1 MTLKILALIL
11 LVLLVPSISALSET
25 IVPYPYYPP
34 PTQSQSTQ
42 QFYTVTFDGEGEA
55 AVTAKFTFVQN
66 TPLKT
71 ILIEVPGRNIRLI
84 NAVQEAKSLLTQC
97 VEYKTQ
103 CTAGDER
110 VCTQYYPD
118 GTCKTYETIHN
129 PCLHQEQ
136 QCIRSQQNYGWPY
149 TYHPI
154 KYTQEI
160 LSKSTLFTFTLPVD
174 TDEPTILLYYKAQG
188 YAQKSAGVWHA
199 NFETAKISDDTEQVR
214 VALNVIPDLHLKGG
228 KASVDYNTAFFSATK
243 LTSAMESSELSD
255 FSRQMEYAQG
265 YVKQSSVL
273 DPWESFQVKAD
284 YSSSAVLLYKG
295 RILLISLAVL
305 SLIGAC
311 MFGIKKAKLKSMPS
325 SVRPIAIGTLSAFLI
340 YVLAFS
346 AYWMLDNM
354 YRWVGH
360 SGELIVVLLVIVV
373 IISILALLIAPS
385 IYYGVKNGLSA
396 GMLTFATTMIALI
409 IFGILIVVFFG
420 MSNGLQHR
428 FF

>member
-1 MTLKILALIL
+1 MKILPLLL
-11 LVLLVPSISALSET
+11 LVLLVSSISALSET
-25 IVPYPYYPP
+25 IVPYSYYPP
-34 PTQSQSTQ
+34 QTQSQSTQ

-55 AVTAKFTFVQN
+55 AVAAKFTFVQK
-66 TPLKT
+66 PMKT

-84 NAVQEAKSLLTQC
+84 NAIQEAKSLLTQC
-97 VEYKTQ
+97 AEYKTQ

-129 PCLHQEQ
+129 PCFRQEQ
-136 QCIRSQQNYGWPY
+136 QCIRSQQSYGWPY

-154 KYTQEI
+154 KYTQEF
-160 LSKSTLFTFTLPVD
+160 LSKSTLFTLTLPID

-228 KASVDYNTAFFSATK
+228 KASVDYNTAFLSATK

-255 FSRQMEYAQG
+255 FSRQMEYTQG
-265 YVKQSSVL
+265 YVKQSSAL
-273 DPWESFQVKAD
+273 DPWESFHVKAD

-305 SLIGAC
+305 SLIGASIL
-311 MFGIKKAKLKSMPS
+311 GIKKLKPKSMPS

-340 YVLAFS
+340 YALAFS
-346 AYWMLDNM
+346 AYWMLNNM
-354 YRWVGH
+354 YRWINS
-360 SGELIVVLLVIVV
+360 SGELVVVLLVIVV

-385 IYYGVKNGLSA
+385 IYYGIKNGLSA
-396 GMLTFATTMIALI
+396 GMLTFATTMITLI
-409 IFGILIVVFFG
+409 IFGILIVVFLLSIFKTQI
-420 MSNGLQHR
+420 MY
-428 FF
+428 